1 MPIHIKPQ
9 SPTGTITAPF
19 VLADRAVP
27 AQLFRAYIHGE
38 TFNENRQFWLSK
50 DGGKT
55 LEQCRIESVEF
66 KDLPG
71 IVSDVALDMDGDRDF
86 QRYRLYVGD
95 SKDFAEEIEPDTES
109 SRRWSVLISI
119 G

>member
-1 MPIHIKPQ
+1 MPIHIRPQ
-9 SPTGTITAPF
+9 SATGNITAPF

-50 DGGKT
+50 DGGQT
-55 LEQCRIESVEF
+55 LEQCRIENVEF
-66 KDLPG
+66 KDYPPG
-71 IVSDVALDMDGDRDF
+71 VANVAIELDRKREW
-86 QRYRLYVGD
+86 QQYRLYTGD
-95 SKDFAEEIEPDTES
+95 TKELAEEIEPDTES